1 MSDLKTLLTGLGYD
15 DSQIDA
21 IANKKKIYFQNDV
34 DNIVFKKE
42 NSLKEKFEKN
52 YILKADY
59 DLLQSE
65 HNNLVKDIKTKN
77 IKDQFVKN
85 GGNENYFED
94 YMKINSNLMDLEEKQ
109 INEHIVNTQKTN
121 SWAFNNKQN
130 TNIPYNYQDTQNID
144 KSNQFDGQTIYGRKW
159 DI

>member
-1 MSDLKTLLTGLGYD
+1 MSDLKTLLSGLGYD
-15 DSQIDA
+15 DSQIES

-52 YILKADY
+52 YILKTDY

-65 HNNLVKDIKTKN
+65 HNNLIKDIKTKN
-77 IKDQFVKN
+77 IKDQFIKN
-85 GGNENYFED
+85 GGNENYFND
-94 YMKINSNLMDLEEKQ
+94 YMKINSNLMELEEKQ
-109 INEHIVNTQKTN
+109 INEHIVNSQKTN
-121 SWAFNNKQN
+121 SWAFQN
-130 TNIPYNYQDTQNID
+130 TNIPYNYQDTQNVD

-159 DI
+159 DV

>member
-1 MSDLKTLLTGLGYD
+1 MSDLKTLLSGLGYD

-34 DNIVFKKE
+34 DTIVFKKE

-52 YILKADY
+52 FISKADY

-77 IKDQFVKN
+77 IKDQFIKN
-85 GGNENYFED
+85 GGNENYFDD

-109 INEHIVNTQKTN
+109 INDHIVGTQKTN
-121 SWAFNNKQN
+121 SWAFNNKQP
-130 TNIPYNYQDTQNID
+130 TNIPYNYQDTQSAD
-144 KSNQFDGQTIYGRKW
+144 KSSQFDGQTIYGRRW
-159 DI
+159 NV

>member
-1 MSDLKTLLTGLGYD
+1 MSDLKTLLTELGYD
-15 DSQIDA
+15 DSQIES

-52 YILKADY
+52 YILKTDY

-77 IKDQFVKN
+77 IKDQFIKN
-85 GGNENYFED
+85 GGNENYFDD
-94 YMKINSNLMDLEEKQ
+94 YMKINSTLMDLEEKQ

-121 SWAFNNKQN
+121 SWAFNNK
-130 TNIPYNYQDTQNID
+130 NIPYNYQDTQSTD

-159 DI
+159 DV